1 MKNLRVIVVG
11 GGIGGLQTALAL
23 GADSH
28 QVIVLEAAEKFLE
41 VIAHSIV
48 HDIFRAK
55 LSLSRWAL
63 ASVCPRTLH
72 V

>member
-28 QVIVLEAAEKFLE
+28 EITVLEATKEFSE
-41 VIAHSIV
+41 VGV
-48 HDIFRAK
+48 CRLIFILRGA
-55 LSLSRWAL
+55 
-63 ASVCPRTLH
+63 
-72 V
+72 